1 MEFISITLANLL
13 WIIYSMLE
21 GVREGFFDY
30 YQGLNK
36 RKCSFNVK
44 RIFLIQRIIFLL
56 LNTIMMSYLI
66 GITSAIIIAI
76 GQIFMFKYFHKV
88 SYDNCSIKLNSDNS
102 ESKDEFNILNKIS
115 KYKNHFLVVGV
126 LIQIYTY
133 IFL

>member
-21 GVREGFFDY
+21 GVREGFFDH

-44 RIFLIQRIIFLL
+44 RIFLFQRIIFLL
-56 LNTIMMSYLI
+56 LNVIVMYYLI
-66 GITSAIIIAI
+66 GFLTAIIISI

-88 SYDNCSIKLNSDNS
+88 FYDNCSRKLNSDKS
-102 ESKDEFNILNKIS
+102 ETKEEFNILNKIS
-115 KYKNHFLVVGV
+115 KYKKHFLIMGV

-133 IFL
+133 IFF